1 MIPVW
6 LFPCV
11 AQAVCRLME
20 VGHVVSVKHTAV
32 LCRKLELGGIVC
44 LQFAGFNRS
53 EDIVAASAQTPDEG
67 TRRGVF
73 VEVKAKL
80 YQTPG
85 ETARVSRS
93 RREMSASS
101 EANSASISA

>member
-20 VGHVVSVKHTAV
+20 VGHVVSVKDRAV

-53 EDIVAASAQTPDEG
+53 EDIDAASAQTPDEG
-67 TRRGVF
+67 RSRGVF
-73 VEVKAKL
+73 FEVMVKVHE
-80 YQTPG
+80 TRG
-85 ETARVSRS
+85 EMARAPRP
-93 RREMSASS
+93 RREMSAD
-101 EANSASISA
+101 